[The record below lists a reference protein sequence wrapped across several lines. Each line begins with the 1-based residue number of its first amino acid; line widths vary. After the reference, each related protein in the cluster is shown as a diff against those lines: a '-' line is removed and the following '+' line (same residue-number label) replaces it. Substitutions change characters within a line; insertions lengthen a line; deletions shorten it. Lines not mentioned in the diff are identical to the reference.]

1 MQNETLPLDFFVID
15 DALQRLGADIGA
27 AEFHSIISGMLC
39 AQGDIGVHALE
50 QVIPMPE
57 AGDVLGH
64 EAYDVL
70 THCTLG
76 ILAQLNDPECGF
88 QLLLPEEDYDLQTR
102 TEALAD
108 WCHGF
113 LVGLT
118 NSGISDFTALPSE
131 AAELCQDMI
140 EISRVGHYPQ
150 EDTEEDRAAFEE
162 LVEYIRM
169 GALLINELLNPTSST
184 PNRQLH

>member
-1 MQNETLPLDFFVID
+1 MQNETLPLDFFAID
-15 DALQRLGADIGA
+15 DALQRLGADFGA

-39 AQGDIGVHALE
+39 AQGDIGVRALE

-169 GALLINELLNPTSST
+169 GALLINELLNPTSGT